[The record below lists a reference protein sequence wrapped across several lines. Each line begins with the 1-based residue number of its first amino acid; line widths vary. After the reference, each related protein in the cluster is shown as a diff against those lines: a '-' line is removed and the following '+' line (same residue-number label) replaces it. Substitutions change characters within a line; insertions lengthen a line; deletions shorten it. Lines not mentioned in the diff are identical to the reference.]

1 MICLIVLVFV
11 GTVGILDVECDWC
24 TSTQAYIRIRRDCK
38 ARALRVPIEAKSGAC
53 THERPTPSMV
63 EFSDATVK
71 SLNEVGSV
79 RQ

>member
-11 GTVGILDVECDWC
+11 GAVGIFNVECDWC
-24 TSTQAYIRIRRDCK
+24 TSTQACIRIRRDYE

-53 THERPTPSMV
+53 THDRPTPSMV
-63 EFSDATVK
+63 ELSAATLK

-79 RQ
+79 ED